1 MHEFTLLPNQPN
13 HPSVASEHYKM
24 AETYDQ
30 DEFDNLPKAL
40 ELNFDASSSKIH
52 LTLFEHCD
60 HLKEPVPLHLQ
71 YDYVPSAG
79 FAPSELLW
87 TILKGLRAAHAD
99 LL

>member
-1 MHEFTLLPNQPN
+1 MSSLLFPNR
-13 HPSVASEHYKM
+13 PSVPLTHCKM

-79 FAPSELLW
+79 FAPSELFANVV
-87 TILKGLRAAHAD
+87 KRVRAAHAD
-99 LL
+99 LR